1 MKHAPHTFAGNPLDR
16 AANTRREPD
25 ELDRLIGLP
34 ESRFLPLW
42 GLRALVTSGD
52 EPRLAWQPLG
62 DLTAFAGVDPD
73 FVFLGLAEEGLG
85 LAEDGLGPEQGGP
98 RFAAGVKGEEDP
110 TASGVL
116 AAQGTFEEARPLA
129 SWLPAHEAAILAQA
143 RALVDWHDRHGYCAV
158 CGAPT
163 KLGEAGYQRACQ
175 SDACKALH
183 FPRTDP
189 VVIMLITRGER
200 CLLGRNSRFPTR
212 KRYSALAGFVEPG
225 ESIEEAVRREV
236 FEEAGIVV
244 GRVSYHSSQPWP
256 FPSTL
261 MIGCVG
267 EAESEEI
274 TVDPAELQD
283 ALWLTREDL
292 RSCFESS
299 DHLSADG
306 SLEIPTPD
314 AIAHHLIKSWVYGS
328 ATS

>member
-1 MKHAPHTFAGNPLDR
+1 MNLPPHTFAGNPLDR
-16 AANTRREPD
+16 AANTRREPE
-25 ELDRLIGLP
+25 ELKRLIDLP
-34 ESRFLPLW
+34 ESCFLPLW
-42 GLRALVTSGD
+42 NLRALVTSD
-52 EPRLAWQPLG
+52 DASRLAWQPLD
-62 DLTAFAGVDPD
+62 DLTAFAGENPD
-73 FVFLGLAEEGLG
+73 FVFLGLQ
-85 LAEDGLGPEQGGP
+85 EDSSEDGGP
-98 RFAAGVKGEEDP
+98 RFAAGIKGEEDP
-110 TASGVL
+110 ATNGVM
-116 AAQGTFEEARPLA
+116 AGRGTFEEARPLA
-129 SWLPAHEAAILAQA
+129 SRLPAHEAAILAQA
-143 RALVDWHDRHGYCAV
+143 RALVDWHDRHGFCAV

-175 SDACKALH
+175 SEACKALH

-189 VVIMLITRGER
+189 VVIMLITWGER

-236 FEEAGIVV
+236 FEEAGIAV

-274 TVDPAELQD
+274 NVDPAELQD

>member
-42 GLRALVTSGD
+42 NLRALVTSGD

-62 DLTAFAGVDPD
+62 DLTAFAGADPD
-73 FVFLGLAEEGLG
+73 FVFIG
-85 LAEDGLGPEQGGP
+85 LAEDGLGPEQSGP
-98 RFAAGVKGEEDP
+98 RFAAGVKGKEDP
-110 TASGVL
+110 TASGAL
-116 AAQGTFEEARPLA
+116 AARGTFEEARPLA
-129 SWLPAHEAAILAQA
+129 SRLPAHEAAILAQA

-175 SDACKALH
+175 NDACKALH

-306 SLEIPTPD
+306 SLEIPTSD

>member
-1 MKHAPHTFAGNPLDR
+1 MSHSPHTFAGSSLDR
-16 AANTRREPD
+16 TANTRREPD
-25 ELDRLIGLP
+25 ELERLIGLP
-34 ESRFLPLW
+34 ESHFLPLW
-42 GLRALVTSGD
+42 NLRALVTSGG

-62 DLTAFAGVDPD
+62 DLAAFAGADAD
-73 FVFLGLAEEGLG
+73 LVFLGLAE
-85 LAEDGLGPEQGGP
+85 DGP
-98 RFAAGVKGEEDP
+98 RFTAGVKGEADP
-110 TASGVL
+110 AASDPL
-116 AAQGTFEEARPLA
+116 AAQGTFEEVRPLA
-129 SWLPAHEAAILAQA
+129 SQLPADEAAILAQA
-143 RALVDWHDRHGYCAV
+143 RALVDWHDRHGFCAV

-175 SDACKALH
+175 NDDCKALH

-189 VVIMLITRGER
+189 VVIMLITRDER

-256 FPSTL
+256 FPSSL

-274 TVDPAELQD
+274 TVDPVELQD
-283 ALWLTREDL
+283 AIWLTREDV
-292 RSCFESS
+292 RSCFEGA
-299 DHLSADG
+299 DHVSADG
-306 SLEIPTPD
+306 RLEIPPPD
-314 AIAHHLIKSWVYGS
+314 AIAHHLIKSWVDGS
-328 ATS
+328 PTS

>member
-1 MKHAPHTFAGNPLDR
+1 MNLPPHTFAGNPLDR

-25 ELDRLIGLP
+25 ELDRLIDLP

-42 GLRALVTSGD
+42 NLRALVTPDD
-52 EPRLAWQPLG
+52 EPHLAWQPLG
-62 DLTAFAGVDPD
+62 DLVSFAGEDPD
-73 FVFLGLAEEGLG
+73 FVFLGLAE
-85 LAEDGLGPEQGGP
+85 DGPDTEAGGP
-98 RFAAGVKGEEDP
+98 RFAAGVKSDEDP
-110 TASGVL
+110 TASGGLSVGG
-116 AAQGTFEEARPLA
+116 AFEEARPLA
-129 SWLPAHEAAILAQA
+129 SRLPAHEAAILAQA
-143 RALVDWHDRHGYCAV
+143 RALVDWHDRHGFCAV

-175 SDACKALH
+175 NDACKALH

-189 VVIMLITRGER
+189 VVIMLITLGER

-236 FEEAGIVV
+236 IDEAGIVV

-306 SLEIPTPD
+306 TLEIPMSD

-328 ATS
+328 TTS